1 MTRQITSTRF
11 GVSLRMFGTRGIL
24 TPGVTPMSS
33 GQRGTPGFGRL
44 WPVLSHRTL
53 REESREK

>member
-1 MTRQITSTRF
+1 MTHQITSTKF
-11 GVSLRMFGTRGIL
+11 GAFSKMFETRGIP

-44 WPVLSHRTL
+44 WPVLSRRTL
-53 REESREK
+53 KEELKEK